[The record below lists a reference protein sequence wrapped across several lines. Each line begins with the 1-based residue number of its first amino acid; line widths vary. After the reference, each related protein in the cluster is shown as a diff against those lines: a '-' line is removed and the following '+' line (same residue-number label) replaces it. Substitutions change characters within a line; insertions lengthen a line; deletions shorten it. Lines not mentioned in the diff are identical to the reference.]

1 MAKRNCGKAQK
12 QGEEGVRIQY
22 HSLNKQVSGQL
33 ERKEGMKGGSA
44 NESQILKML
53 IYGEKEKVFLDHFR
67 NAV

>member
-1 MAKRNCGKAQK
+1 
-12 QGEEGVRIQY
+12 
-22 HSLNKQVSGQL
+22 
-33 ERKEGMKGGSA
+33 MKGGSA